1 MQWRIPAALPVL
13 KLVGAVGLLAL
24 GFLLAEGDPLRP
36 VAGALGAALLAG
48 WGVRD
53 VIAPVRLA
61 VDPSGITVPKGWTGR
76 QHLPWSA
83 VESIRVQ
90 RRPGRGFAGP
100 ALEIDTSET
109 LHLFSRLD
117 LGTDPEEVADAL
129 AAVRPEPAR
138 PSRPPSGEQSNGTDQ
153 SRAE

>member
-1 MQWRIPAALPVL
+1 MPFETATRQWRTPPALPGL
-13 KLVGAVGLLAL
+13 KLAGAAGVLAL
-24 GFLLAEGDPLRP
+24 GILLADGDLLRP

-48 WGVRD
+48 WGIRD

-76 QHLPWSA
+76 RHLPWSA

-100 ALEIDTSET
+100 ALEIDTTET
-109 LHLFSRLD
+109 PHLFSRLD
-117 LGTDPEEVADAL
+117 LGADPEDVAEAL
-129 AAVRPEPAR
+129 AAAR
-138 PSRPPSGEQSNGTDQ
+138 PTPTDPD
-153 SRAE
+153 RA